1 MSQQFQFGLIGRNI
15 SYSRSVEIFEAI
27 FNHFDATGR
36 FELFSLEPDDL
47 HTQLRQLSLNGYKAF
62 SVTIPYKQ
70 LVIPELDEI
79 DNVASRLQAVNSIV
93 VSSGRLLGYNT
104 DCYGFS
110 LPLKQHVGA
119 LRSGQALILGCG
131 GAAKAVIY
139 ALSSDMNMK
148 HVTVVGRS
156 AKKLAQFK
164 SEAESFVDGMEVET
178 LEWSKLNKVSL
189 GKPDIIINCTPL
201 GGHNL
206 PDDNPF
212 VGSGFPDCR
221 IYYDLNYNHNNKL
234 IELASRSG
242 RITIDG
248 SAMIVGQAV
257 RSFDIWT
264 GLSVPVEEIYQR
276 VFERQLVV

>member
-15 SYSRSVEIFEAI
+15 SYSLSVEIFEAI
-27 FNHFDATGR
+27 FNHCKATGR
-36 FELFSLEPDDL
+36 FELFSLEPDHL
-47 HTQLRQLSLNGYKAF
+47 HSQLRQLSLNGYKAF

-70 LVIPELDEI
+70 SVISELDEI

-110 LPLKQHVGA
+110 LPLKQHASA
-119 LRSGQALILGCG
+119 LRSGHAIILGCG
-131 GAAKAVIY
+131 GAAKAVMY
-139 ALSSDMNMK
+139 ALSFDMTMK
-148 HVTVVGRS
+148 QVTIFGRS

-164 SEAESFVDGMEVET
+164 SESESFVGGMGVET
-178 LEWSKLNKVSL
+178 LEWSKLNPMTL

-201 GGHNL
+201 GGHNF

-212 VGSGFPDCR
+212 VGNCFPDCH
-221 IYYDLNYNHNNKL
+221 IYYDLNYNENNKL
-234 IELASRSG
+234 IEMASQSG

-248 SAMIVGQAV
+248 SAMLVGQAV

-264 GLSVPVEEIYQR
+264 GLSVPVEEIYRR
-276 VFERQLVV
+276 VFERQLVI